1 MKLKQLI
8 QKTNSEKKKK
18 VQQGNLISL
27 MSTCETDSGKHKEF
41 VKICISCS
49 FSLERH
55 KDLSC
60 TISNYANA
68 LFVFSCDLH
77 GLTSDKKLFLKHC
90 KARHSFGNCVRFHG
104 MASWPLICCI
114 SSSQCMQS

>member
-8 QKTNSEKKKK
+8 QKTNSEKKK
-18 VQQGNLISL
+18 VQQGHLISL
-27 MSTCETDSGKHKEF
+27 MSTCETDSGKHTEF
-41 VKICISCS
+41 VKVCISCS

-60 TISNYANA
+60 TISTYANA

-77 GLTSDKKLFLKHC
+77 GLTSDKEKNSSLNIVRQDTHLET
-90 KARHSFGNCVRFHG
+90 ACVS
-104 MASWPLICCI
+104 MAWLPGL
-114 SSSQCMQS
+114 